1 MNRVGSSSRLAHTS
15 DHRTI
20 KDVTK
25 ALQVHFSAAK
35 TPPFLPPESRRMLQ
49 HFVDEHE
56 GRVSN
61 EDATRANQ
69 ELRSFWERFVGEIPQ
84 KLGAFVGVLKE
95 LRPAITANDDLWE
108 WWLSVVKPV
117 ISTSG
122 HKKQA
127 LDDAQDFVVNATTCD
142 EGEDDAAKARFST
155 RLCAELLGIYM
166 SRTRPVAEAESLA
179 VPENAQVASQVENV
193 LVAFGRRSP
202 QELFRSI
209 DDLVQTSSCRLQ
221 ALTLLSS
228 FAKHPVPHMYKV
240 VETRLLESLLKC
252 LMNDTSTTVLSVAL
266 STLMMLL
273 PHIPGSLVP
282 HLPRLFLVY
291 SRLLCWE
298 KFSPL
303 STEAQRDLVT
313 DNRVAA
319 GDDDDAHDIGD
330 VGIDPSWEKFRP
342 EPDSIEASTPELLTY
357 FTYLYGLYPLNLMSY
372 IRKPRKYLKNISFPG
387 ADDFDLDQAVIRSRS
402 DQFRE
407 VHLAHPNFYSM
418 VVEEELSDP
427 KWVRMEPADVVAECN
442 ALCVKGR
449 STLVS
454 PGPPPTGKLP
464 DLPPFPPLSMHRAAQ
479 PGSGQISPVVSH
491 ASFRSGHSWRGMQN
505 TGVSMRSADAESPV
519 LGPHMTQ
526 SDDDVAAEPSRPRS
540 KGTDR
545 TSLSIDDFPQPGN
558 GGSGRNSKDRPEAP
572 QTNLAY
578 LQHEVT
584 MLRNDLNFERWHKAQ
599 YSQHIGQLT
608 RKNIKDATVEAETL
622 NLINANR
629 ALKQQ
634 LEHLRNSREATL
646 KDSAL
651 TRKQSNNIESHM
663 VERFRNMKKEQEKW
677 MADAA
682 ELRRLRAE
690 TKQYRELLVACE
702 ARELSKSHELEL
714 LQRDMDQLQDVQE
727 QLREASRRMREY
739 EYREFEFERA
749 KREAE
754 ILQNEKETLQM
765 KMARREQDA
774 ERMKRAYASRISE
787 LEAHLDDPDVTSPVS
802 RSFTQASHDMQMGA
816 QQAVAESQ
824 AKLAA
829 LKKAHTR
836 LLEKYTDLEL
846 EYQAVKSQLSAS
858 QGGGNGQFFRDVDS
872 ADAFA
877 FSTGTVNLNRPGSD
891 STNGSGP
898 MPAVDS
904 AYDGYSEYQA
914 PASDPSARRYVPPQ
928 GLQVSSPPP
937 QQRNEATMHNAA
949 GLTWRPPPV
958 SRNGSMM
965 SRHSSTAPPFIYN
978 QTAPLTEEETAKESG
993 KSAFSDASSDS
1004 KDREAQRAAKIQ
1016 PKSEVRVYGRGL
1028 SLI

>member
-1 MNRVGSSSRLAHTS
+1 MNRMGSSSRLAHITE
-15 DHRTI
+15 HRTI

-35 TPPFLPPESRRMLQ
+35 TPLSLPPESRRMLQ

-56 GRVSN
+56 GRVSS
-61 EDATRANQ
+61 EDAARANQ
-69 ELRSFWERFVGEIPQ
+69 ELKSFYERFVGESPHR
-84 KLGAFVGVLKE
+84 LGAFVGVLKE
-95 LRPAITANDDLWE
+95 LRPAITSSNDLWD

-122 HKKQA
+122 YKKQA
-127 LDDAQDFVVNATTCD
+127 LDDAQDFLVNVTTLD
-142 EGEDDAAKARFST
+142 EGEDDQAKAKLSS
-155 RLCAELLGIYM
+155 RLSGELLDIYM
-166 SRTRPVAEAESLA
+166 SRTRHIAEEDAFVA
-179 VPENAQVASQVENV
+179 PENAQVASQVESV
-193 LVAFGRRSP
+193 LLAVGKKNP
-202 QELFRSI
+202 QDLFQRI

-228 FAKHPVPHMYKV
+228 FAKHQVPHMYKV
-240 VETRLLESLLKC
+240 VETRLVESLLKC
-252 LMNDTSTTVLSVAL
+252 LMNDTSTTILSVAL
-266 STLMMLL
+266 STLIMLL
-273 PHIPGSLVP
+273 PHIPGSLAS

-313 DNRVAA
+313 DDRVAA
-319 GDDDDAHDIGD
+319 ADEDDKQDPGD
-330 VGIDPSWEKFRP
+330 VGIDPSWEKIRP

-372 IRKPRKYLKNISFPG
+372 IRKPRKYLKNASFPG

-407 VHLAHPNFYSM
+407 VHLAHPNSYSM

-454 PGPPPTGKLP
+454 PGPPPTSKLP
-464 DLPPFPPLSMHRAAQ
+464 DLPPFPPLTVPRPAH
-479 PGSGQISPVVSH
+479 PGSGQISPVASH
-491 ASFRSGHSWRGMQN
+491 ASFRSGTSWRETQN
-505 TGVSMRSADAESPV
+505 ARVSTHSTDLDSPV

-526 SDDDVAAEPSRPRS
+526 SDEDMGEPRPHS
-540 KGTDR
+540 KGTNR
-545 TSLSIDDFPQPGN
+545 TSLSIDDFPQPGH
-558 GGSGRNSKDRPEAP
+558 GGSTRNSKDRPEAP

-584 MLRNDLNFERWHKAQ
+584 LLRNDLNFERWHKAQ
-599 YSQHIGQLT
+599 YSQHIGQVT

-651 TRKQSNNIESHM
+651 TRKQSNNMEAHM

-714 LQRDMDQLQDVQE
+714 LQRDMNQLQDVQE

-754 ILQNEKETLQM
+754 ILQNEKETLQI

-774 ERMKRAYASRISE
+774 ERMKRAYASRIAE
-787 LEAHLDDPDVTSPVS
+787 LEAHLDDSDVISPLP
-802 RSFTQASHDMQMGA
+802 RSYSQASHEMQMGA
-816 QQAVAESQ
+816 QQAIAESQ
-824 AKLAA
+824 AKLTA

-846 EYQAVKSQLSAS
+846 EYQAVKSQLSAY
-858 QGGGNGQFFRDVDS
+858 QGGGNGQFFRDIDS
-872 ADAFA
+872 GNAFT
-877 FSTGTVNLNRPGSD
+877 FSTGTVIPDRPGSD
-891 STNGSGP
+891 SMSGSGG
-898 MPAVDS
+898 MPVDS
-904 AYDGYSEYQA
+904 AYDAYSEYQA
-914 PASDPSARRYVPPQ
+914 PASDPSARRYLPPQ
-928 GLQVSSPPP
+928 GMPVSSPPP
-937 QQRNEATMHNAA
+937 QRNEATMHSAA

-958 SRNGSMM
+958 SRNGSMA
-965 SRHSSTAPPFIYN
+965 SRGSSNPPPATYN
-978 QTAPLTEEETAKESG
+978 QTAPLTEEETVKGSA
-993 KSAFSDASSDS
+993 KSAFSDASVES
-1004 KDREAQRAAKIQ
+1004 KDREAQRPAKIQ
-1016 PKSEVRVYGRGL
+1016 PKSEVRVYGRGKYL
-1028 SLI
+1028 

>member
-1 MNRVGSSSRLAHTS
+1 
-15 DHRTI
+15 
-20 KDVTK
+20 
-25 ALQVHFSAAK
+25 
-35 TPPFLPPESRRMLQ
+35 MLQ
-49 HFVDEHE
+49 HFVDEYD
-56 GRVSN
+56 GRVSSD
-61 EDATRANQ
+61 DAARANH
-69 ELRSFWERFVGEIPQ
+69 ELKNFYERFVGESPH

-95 LRPAITANDDLWE
+95 LRPAITSSDDLWD
-108 WWLSVVKPV
+108 WWQSVVNPV
-117 ISTSG
+117 ISTPG
-122 HKKQA
+122 YKKQA
-127 LDDAQDFVVNATTCD
+127 LDDAQDFLVNIAARE
-142 EGEDDAAKARFST
+142 EGEDNQARSRLSS
-155 RLCAELLGIYM
+155 RLCGELLGVYM
-166 SRTRPVAEAESLA
+166 SRTRTVADQDVLVA
-179 VPENAQVASQVENV
+179 PDNAQVASRVETV
-193 LVAFGRRSP
+193 LVAFGKKNP
-202 QELFRSI
+202 HDVFQSI
-209 DDLVQTSSCRLQ
+209 DDLIQSASCRLQ
-221 ALTLLSS
+221 ALSLLSS
-228 FAKHPVPHMYKV
+228 FAKHQVPHMYKV
-240 VETRLLESLLKC
+240 VDTRLVESLLKC
-252 LMNDTSTTVLSVAL
+252 LMNDTSATVLSVAL
-266 STLMMLL
+266 STLIMLL

-313 DNRVAA
+313 DDRVIAA
-319 GDDDDAHDIGD
+319 DEDDEHDPGD
-330 VGIDPSWEKFRP
+330 VGIDPSWEKVRP
-342 EPDSIEASTPELLTY
+342 ESDAVEASTPELLTY

-372 IRKPRKYLKNISFPG
+372 IRKPRKYLKNITFPG

-407 VHLAHPNFYSM
+407 VHLAHPNFYTM
-418 VVEEELSDP
+418 VVEEELSDT

-442 ALCVKGR
+442 ALCVKRR
-449 STLVS
+449 SILVS

-464 DLPPFPPLSMHRAAQ
+464 DLPPFPPLTVPQSTH
-479 PGSGQISPVVSH
+479 PGSGHVSPVASH
-491 ASFRSGHSWRGMQN
+491 ASFRSGNSWRDMQ
-505 TGVSMRSADAESPV
+505 TAGIPAPGTELDSPV
-519 LGPHMTQ
+519 LGPHITQ
-526 SDDDVAAEPSRPRS
+526 SDEDIASEQLRPRS
-540 KGTDR
+540 KGTNR

-558 GGSGRNSKDRPEAP
+558 GGSARDSKDRPEAP

-651 TRKQSNNIESHM
+651 TRKQSNSMESHM
-663 VERFRNMKKEQEKW
+663 VERFRNMKKEQERW
-677 MADAA
+677 MADSA

-714 LQRDMDQLQDVQE
+714 LQRDMNQLQDVQE

-754 ILQNEKETLQM
+754 ILQSEKETLQIQ
-765 KMARREQDA
+765 MARRGQDA
-774 ERMKRAYASRISE
+774 ERTKRAYANRVAE
-787 LEAHLDDPDVTSPVS
+787 LEAHLDDSDAISPLPKS
-802 RSFTQASHDMQMGA
+802 YSQASHDMQMGA
-816 QQAVAESQ
+816 QQLIAESQ
-824 AKLAA
+824 AKLTA
-829 LKKAHTR
+829 LKRAHTH

-846 EYQAVKSQLSAS
+846 EYQAVKSQLSS
-858 QGGGNGQFFRDVDS
+858 YQGGGNGQFFRDIDS
-872 ADAFA
+872 GDAFT
-877 FSTGTVNLNRPGSD
+877 FSTGTAIPSRPGSD
-891 STNGSGP
+891 SMSGSGGI
-898 MPAVDS
+898 PAVDS
-904 AYDGYSEYQA
+904 AYDAYSEYQA
-914 PASDPSARRYVPPQ
+914 PASDPSARRYLPPH

-937 QQRNEATMHNAA
+937 QRNEATMHSAA

-958 SRNGSMM
+958 SRNGSSV
-965 SRHSSTAPPFIYN
+965 SRGSSTAPPATYN
-978 QTAPLTEEETAKESG
+978 QTAPLTEEETVKGSG

-1004 KDREAQRAAKIQ
+1004 KERAAKIQ
-1016 PKSEVRVYGRGL
+1016 PTSEVRVYGRGRL
-1028 SLI
+1028 ND